1 MKIECVVLLNY
12 IATMFSFFNFIM
24 HKYQNKYTTFNIIV
38 KNKHHMH
45 PKQHNHFHQYNK
57 PTNTVCAHLSLNATE
72 ALLSSPG
79 AEQDSSKNV
88 LQMCELTP
96 PPFKAAAI
104 FLLE

>member
-1 MKIECVVLLNY
+1 
-12 IATMFSFFNFIM
+12 M

-104 FLLE
+104 FLLEWAIKSRLICQ